1 MLIKLRKRNTVTHQ
15 KLKEKEKKKLL
26 IEYSLF
32 IQSIIFF
39 HVYLQGEVEGV

>member
-26 IEYSLF
+26 I
-32 IQSIIFF
+32 
-39 HVYLQGEVEGV
+39 